1 MLPQEG
7 RLRAHRLLYLAARV
21 PRVRLPPDL
30 SQLAVERYDALP
42 GLSDFH
48 VGVLDGHGL
57 RCQRECAILS
67 HDESSELRR
76 VAALVRVMLLRLL
89 TKGSH
94 HVGACELGAET
105 EKRCML

>member
-7 RLRAHRLLYLAARV
+7 RLRAHRLLHLAARV

-42 GLSDFH
+42 GLSHFH
-48 VGVLDGHGL
+48 VGGLIHGL

-105 EKRCML
+105 EKRWML